1 MTQVKKTL
9 CDVRDETFFNK
20 PEEVPNLG
28 DITLSSY
35 EQDEVLGEL
44 LGNQLRRRAMSTYSS
59 KPHWALFL

>member
-1 MTQVKKTL
+1 MTNVKKTL
-9 CDVRDETFFNK
+9 RQVRDENFFK
-20 PEEVPNLG
+20 QPEDVPILG

-44 LGNQLRRRAMSTYSS
+44 LGNQLRRRAMGTYSP